1 MKVVFYSP
9 GGMDWPSKDLVP
21 ELRVEFPG
29 VKFHRAGSEE
39 ERDLQIREADVYC
52 GPLSRD
58 AFLAAGRLRW
68 INAFGMGIEGLVN
81 VKELVGSD
89 VLVTNSPGP
98 HADSIADHVCGMVLV
113 LAHRLMEMF
122 DDQRARRWEGLKYV
136 GRLAELSGSTMGIF
150 GLGRIGKAVAT
161 RAQGFGMDVYA
172 VDKCPDTDFEAVNG
186 AWGLDR
192 LDELLAASDWFV
204 VTVPFTQETQ
214 GLLDRRR
221 VGMLKEGAR
230 VIVVSR
236 GGILDEDA
244 LIDGLRSGRLGG
256 AGLDAFTQ
264 EPLPADS
271 PLWEMDNVV
280 ITPHCSVFTPRV
292 QEVHKRNFKEN
303 LRRFIAG
310 EPLLFV
316 CDKKAGF

>member
-29 VKFHRAGSEE
+29 VKFHRVGSEE

-81 VKELVGSD
+81 VKELVESD

-136 GRLAELSGSTMGIF
+136 GRLAELSGSTMGIL

-186 AWGLDR
+186 A
-192 LDELLAASDWFV
+192 
-204 VTVPFTQETQ
+204 
-214 GLLDRRR
+214 
-221 VGMLKEGAR
+221 
-230 VIVVSR
+230 
-236 GGILDEDA
+236 
-244 LIDGLRSGRLGG
+244 
-256 AGLDAFTQ
+256 
-264 EPLPADS
+264 
-271 PLWEMDNVV
+271 
-280 ITPHCSVFTPRV
+280 
-292 QEVHKRNFKEN
+292 
-303 LRRFIAG
+303 
-310 EPLLFV
+310 
-316 CDKKAGF
+316 

>member
-1 MKVVFYSP
+1 M
-9 GGMDWPSKDLVP
+9 
-21 ELRVEFPG
+21 
-29 VKFHRAGSEE
+29 
-39 ERDLQIREADVYC
+39 
-52 GPLSRD
+52 
-58 AFLAAGRLRW
+58 
-68 INAFGMGIEGLVN
+68 
-81 VKELVGSD
+81 
-89 VLVTNSPGP
+89 
-98 HADSIADHVCGMVLV
+98 
-113 LAHRLMEMF
+113 
-122 DDQRARRWEGLKYV
+122 
-136 GRLAELSGSTMGIF
+136 
-150 GLGRIGKAVAT
+150 
-161 RAQGFGMDVYA
+161 
-172 VDKCPDTDFEAVNG
+172 
-186 AWGLDR
+186 
-192 LDELLAASDWFV
+192 DELLAASDWFV